1 MRVFMLAVGY
11 GGLVVAPGGRGE
23 GLVAT
28 RPRVC
33 VPDFPWRGRSGDDA

>member
-28 RPRVC
+28 RPHVRV
-33 VPDFPWRGRSGDDA
+33 PNFPRHGRSGDDA